1 MAVFRVEKTRNY
13 TVMSNQHLWDK
24 RLSLKAKGLL
34 SLMLSLPE
42 DWDYT
47 TKGLARICKDGVDSI
62 CTTVRELEGTGYI
75 VRKRERRA
83 DGTLGSI
90 EYTILEQSRQA
101 DAPKREN
108 PVQAEKSA
116 DAPKRAFPELVK
128 PEQEKP
134 AQLNIQEQS
143 KEKQN
148 TDVLT
153 SFPSFW
159 REDRSTQK
167 DRMERRKIYSEQ
179 IRENISYDYLS
190 NYTNADRERLDELVS
205 LMLDTVCSTKSSIR
219 VAGEELP
226 AEVVRSRLLKLT
238 GAHLLYVLDRINENT
253 TEVRHVKP
261 YLLTALYKKYADP
274 KGKNAI
280 LTKRISIGLDG
291 YRHQRNLNILVVG
304 GSGSGKTR
312 YFCKP
317 GIMSANCSYLVIDPK
332 GEMLRST
339 GRLLEQEKYDIKVFD
354 LIHPQQSDGYNPFT
368 YIRDEPDVLKLM
380 DNLVKNTT
388 PPKGASN
395 DPFWE
400 KAEIALDSAL
410 MLYLL
415 SEAPKEEQNFEMLM
429 FMLECAR
436 VMEED
441 EQYQSPLDLL
451 FQALEEREPNHVAV
465 REYKVYKQA
474 AGVVCFKRL
483 LNQSVRKSLKTYKP
497 TILGKERIA
506 NEKKRENHAIV

>member
-13 TVMSNQHLWDK
+13 TVMSNQHLRDK

-90 EYTILEQSRQA
+90 EYTILEQSRQ
-101 DAPKREN
+101 
-108 PVQAEKSA
+108 A

-261 YLLTALYKKYADP
+261 YLLTALYNAPLTMDNHYALMVGHD
-274 KGKNAI
+274 
-280 LTKRISIGLDG
+280 LS
-291 YRHQRNLNILVVG
+291 G
-304 GSGSGKTR
+304 GSG
-312 YFCKP
+312 
-317 GIMSANCSYLVIDPK
+317 
-332 GEMLRST
+332 
-339 GRLLEQEKYDIKVFD
+339 
-354 LIHPQQSDGYNPFT
+354 
-368 YIRDEPDVLKLM
+368 
-380 DNLVKNTT
+380 
-388 PPKGASN
+388 
-395 DPFWE
+395 
-400 KAEIALDSAL
+400 
-410 MLYLL
+410 
-415 SEAPKEEQNFEMLM
+415 
-429 FMLECAR
+429 
-436 VMEED
+436 
-441 EQYQSPLDLL
+441 
-451 FQALEEREPNHVAV
+451 
-465 REYKVYKQA
+465 
-474 AGVVCFKRL
+474 
-483 LNQSVRKSLKTYKP
+483 
-497 TILGKERIA
+497 
-506 NEKKRENHAIV
+506 